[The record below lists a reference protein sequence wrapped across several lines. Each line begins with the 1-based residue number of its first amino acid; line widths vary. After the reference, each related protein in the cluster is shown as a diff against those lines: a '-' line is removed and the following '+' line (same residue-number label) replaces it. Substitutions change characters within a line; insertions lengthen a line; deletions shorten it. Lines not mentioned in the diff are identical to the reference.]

1 MIPEK
6 IPEINQLVENRKLYK
21 MLVEQLNKD
30 FVLAGVDYFTF
41 SKELKIDE
49 LIKSLSIVIE
59 KLFKGRYDSYLNF
72 VYRVDVA
79 EKEMLKVD
87 STSDSFFE
95 DLAKVIL
102 KRELQKV
109 WFRSKF

>member
-1 MIPEK
+1 MLPKK
-6 IPEINQLVENRKLYK
+6 IPEIYKAAEDKELYK
-21 MLVEQLNKD
+21 MLIQQLNKD
-30 FVLAGVDYFTF
+30 FILAGTDYISF
-41 SKELKIDE
+41 SQTLGLDE
-49 LIKSLSIVIE
+49 LIYSLSDVIE

-72 VYRVDVA
+72 IYRVDVA
-79 EKEMLKVD
+79 EKEMLKAD
-87 STSDSFFE
+87 IASETFFK